1 MEEQTLVNLIQQKLS
16 ELEQLIHTHYSA
28 EKPSA
33 IEQSLVRLKCTEL
46 YDLLIQQP
54 SQPVA
59 NKPLLNVEEATHEP
73 MIVIPP
79 QAPSLFND
87 IPVKEEA
94 KMEHTEVIFTSTELK
109 NQEIDELLEVKEKSL
124 PTIELP
130 KETIHELS
138 LHEKIANNMP
148 ANVALSDRLSNTI
161 ASLKSAINV
170 NLKIAIVNQLFSENT
185 VEYVKAI
192 DKLNSSENIHEALR
206 YFNELKHQY
215 NWENEN
221 ELVKELEQL
230 IQKRF
235 V

>member
-1 MEEQTLVNLIQQKLS
+1 MEEQTLINHIQHKLS
-16 ELEQLIHTHYSA
+16 ELKQLIQTHYSK
-28 EKPSA
+28 EIPSA

-46 YDLLIQQP
+46 YDLLLKQADQRIDD
-54 SQPVA
+54 
-59 NKPLLNVEEATHEP
+59 NPLIAVEQLAQEP
-73 MIVIPP
+73 IVTNHPP
-79 QAPSLFND
+79 APSLFND
-87 IPVKEEA
+87 IPEKEE
-94 KMEHTEVIFTSTELK
+94 VIQEKVEEIYTPTELK
-109 NQEIDELLEVKEKSL
+109 NQEIDELLEEKEKTL
-124 PTIELP
+124 PSIELP
-130 KETIHELS
+130 KETINELS

-148 ANVALSDRLSNTI
+148 ANAALSDRLSNTI

-170 NLKIAIVNQLFSENT
+170 NLKIAIVNQLFNENT
-185 VEYVKAI
+185 VDYVKAI

-206 YFNELKHQY
+206 YFNELKHQN